1 MQKKSLILHPHGNIL
16 SRKSLQN
23 HIITAGEFGLMEMF
37 DVTVIGAG
45 PAGLCAALQ
54 AARAGA
60 GTALIEKNGMSG
72 GTMTFCGINYP
83 GIFDAWG
90 KQVITGIGWD
100 LIRKTHEET
109 GGKLPE
115 QFLDPQSMTTHW
127 QHQIRVDALIFAA
140 LADEALQEAGVNVK
154 YHTMPASLKHDGTFW
169 RVGLCGKDGLYEVG
183 SKIVID
189 CSGDANA
196 VKIAGYEVVQP
207 ETTQPG
213 TLSIYCHNFD
223 IDKLDFNR
231 MEENFKRAVE
241 KGELTPE
248 DMGWSKSF
256 NRSFFY
262 GFGGNCNHI
271 TGINAADSD
280 GKTRME
286 IEGRRSILRLYRF
299 LKQQPGLEQIEF
311 HIKSGECGV
320 RETRMIVGEKT
331 IGVSDYLA
339 GRHYDDSVCN
349 AFYQVDLHDTEQG
362 LVVEKLKPGVVPTVP
377 LGALIP
383 KNSRGFLAAG
393 RILSSDRLSNS
404 ALRVQATCMATG
416 QAAGAAAALAARN
429 GIEPRDVAM
438 PELRALL
445 EANGAIVP

>member
-1 MQKKSLILHPHGNIL
+1 
-16 SRKSLQN
+16 
-23 HIITAGEFGLMEMF
+23 
-37 DVTVIGAG
+37 
-45 PAGLCAALQ
+45 
-54 AARAGA
+54 
-60 GTALIEKNGMSG
+60 
-72 GTMTFCGINYP
+72 
-83 GIFDAWG
+83 
-90 KQVITGIGWD
+90 
-100 LIRKTHEET
+100 
-109 GGKLPE
+109 
-115 QFLDPQSMTTHW
+115 
-127 QHQIRVDALIFAA
+127 
-140 LADEALQEAGVNVK
+140 
-154 YHTMPASLKHDGTFW
+154 
-169 RVGLCGKDGLYEVG
+169 
-183 SKIVID
+183 
-189 CSGDANA
+189 
-196 VKIAGYEVVQP
+196 
-207 ETTQPG
+207 
-213 TLSIYCHNFD
+213 
-223 IDKLDFNR
+223 
-231 MEENFKRAVE
+231 
-241 KGELTPE
+241 
-248 DMGWSKSF
+248 
-256 NRSFFY
+256 
-262 GFGGNCNHI
+262 
-271 TGINAADSD
+271 
-280 GKTRME
+280 ME

-416 QAAGAAAALAARN
+416 QAAGAAAALAVRN

>member
-1 MQKKSLILHPHGNIL
+1 
-16 SRKSLQN
+16 
-23 HIITAGEFGLMEMF
+23 MEMF
-37 DVTVIGAG
+37 DVIVIGAG

-60 GTALIEKNGMSG
+60 RTALVEKNGMSG

-90 KQVITGIGWD
+90 KQVIAGIGWE
-100 LIRKTHEET
+100 LIRKTLKET

-115 QFLDPQSMTTHW
+115 QFLDPQSMKSHW
-127 QHQIRVDALIFAA
+127 RHQIRVDTLVFAT
-140 LADEALQEAGVNVK
+140 LADEALLEAGVTVK
-154 YHTMPASLKHDGTFW
+154 YHTMLATLKHDGSLW
-169 RVGLCGKDGLYEVG
+169 RVGLCGKDGLYDAG

-189 CSGDANA
+189 CTGDANA
-196 VKIAGYEVVQP
+196 AKIAGCEVIQP

-223 IDKLDFNR
+223 IDKLDFAG
-231 MEENFKRAVE
+231 MEDNFKRAVE

-256 NRSFFY
+256 NRSFFQ

-271 TGINAADSD
+271 NGINAADSD

-320 RETRMIVGEKT
+320 RETRMIVGEET
-331 IGVSDYLA
+331 IRVDDYLA
-339 GRHYDDSVCN
+339 GRRYKDSVCY

-362 LVVEKLKPGVVPTVP
+362 LVVEKLTPGVVPAVP

-383 KNSRGFLAAG
+383 KGSHGFLAAG

-429 GIEPRDVAM
+429 GIEPRSVAM
-438 PELRALL
+438 PELRSLL